1 MLPYACKPNI
11 SQIKNTSCK
20 IETEILLHDQLR
32 PHATVFYGVLMALL
46 CLENRLA
53 VATLRFTRS
62 HRYDFGRQNHI
73 CKILNIIRKKTEPKR
88 QLSSNTSDCQFYKNI
103 RTISTK
109 NKEREFFS
117 TCRSVISIKLPC
129 NFTEIALRQGCCPVN
144 LLHIFRTPFPK
155 TTFGVPLL
163 KQVFDP
169 INTSS

>member
-1 MLPYACKPNI
+1 MIRLYMLPYACKPNI

-46 CLENRLA
+46 CLKNRLA

-117 TCRSVISIKLPC
+117 MQKCDFNK
-129 NFTEIALRQGCCPVN
+129 IALQLYWNRTSAG
-144 LLHIFRTPFPK
+144 LLSCKFVAYFQN
-155 TTFGVPLL
+155 TF
-163 KQVFDP
+163 
-169 INTSS
+169 S